1 MQLWINWFGCV
12 KELRGAC
19 SRQRTFV
26 WMAIILAAMSV
37 RTECL
42 GVTSFIRSAFL
53 QSECYRR
60 LLHHFHSNALNI
72 EALHAIWFRLA
83 MRIFKPVFV
92 DGFIVMVA
100 DGLKVAK
107 EGRKMPA
114 VKSLHQESANNSKPP
129 FIMGH
134 SFQIIALLVNG
145 LGDQMFAVPILS
157 RICEGI
163 IWHSGKKKSLL
174 DKLAGMLLEVLRFD
188 SIKAV
193 LVADAYYASR
203 NIILPLFKK
212 GHHLL
217 SRVKTNGVA
226 FAPAPKEDTPGRG
239 RPRIYGKKIHLRNLF
254 GADHLFVSAPSPV
267 YGEKNIV
274 IRYRAV
280 TLLWRPVGRMVR
292 FVLVKHPTRGNMILL
307 CTALAIEPLTII
319 RLYGLR
325 FKIEVAFKQAIHTI
339 GAYAYHFWMMPMR
352 PLKRGS
358 GNQNLSSKS
367 AEYRQK
373 VRRKMGAYHRYVQLG
388 CIAQGLLQYLAIC
401 YRTQV
406 WASFGSWLR
415 TMKTDMVPSEMVVAQ
430 ALRTSLPEFLL
441 SNPDDSDLKKFILDY
456 ADYDRLPGFKM
467 AA

>member
-12 KELRGAC
+12 RELRGAC

-26 WMAIILAAMSV
+26 WMAIVLAAMSV

-53 QSECYRR
+53 QSACYRR
-60 LLHHFHSNALNI
+60 LLHHFHSDALNI
-72 EALHAIWFRLA
+72 ETLCTMWFRLA
-83 MRIFKPVFV
+83 IRIFQPVFIH
-92 DGFIVMVA
+92 GFMVMIA

-129 FIMGH
+129 YIMGH
-134 SFQIIALLVNG
+134 SFQIIALLVSG
-145 LGDQMFAVPILS
+145 LRDQMFAVPILS

-163 IWHSGKKKSLL
+163 VWHSGTKKTLL
-174 DKLAGMLLEVLRFD
+174 DKLAGMFLEVLR
-188 SIKAV
+188 SGSLKAV

-203 NIILPLFKK
+203 TIILPLLEK
-212 GHHLL
+212 GHHLI
-217 SRVKTNGVA
+217 SRVKTNVVA
-226 FAPAPKEDTPGRG
+226 FAPAPKENTPRRG
-239 RPRIYGKKIHLRNLF
+239 RPRIYGKKIRLRNLF
-254 GADHLFVSAPSPV
+254 GVDHLFVSAPSPV
-267 YGEKNIV
+267 YGEKNIL
-274 IRYRAV
+274 IQYRTI
-280 TLLWRPVGRMVR
+280 TLLWRPVGRMIR

-307 CTALAIEPLTII
+307 CTALTFDPLMVI

-325 FKIEVAFKQAIHTI
+325 FKIEVSFKQALHTI

-352 PLKRGS
+352 PIKRGS

-373 VRRKMGAYHRYVQLG
+373 VRRKMGAYHRYVQMG
-388 CIAQGLLQYLAIC
+388 CVAQGLLQYLAIS
-401 YRTQV
+401 YRERV
-406 WASFGSWLR
+406 WTSFGSWLR

-430 ALRTSLPEFLL
+430 ALRTSLPDFLL
-441 SNPDDSDLKKFILDY
+441 SNADNSDLKKFILDH
-456 ADYDRLPGFKM
+456 ADCDRLPGFKM

>member
-1 MQLWINWFGCV
+1 MQLWIKRFGCV
-12 KELRGAC
+12 RELRGAC

-26 WMAIILAAMSV
+26 WMAIVLAAMSV

-53 QSECYRR
+53 QSVCYRR

-72 EALHAIWFRLA
+72 ETLCVIWFRLA
-83 MRIFKPVFV
+83 LRIFQPVLV
-92 DGFIVMVA
+92 DGFMVMIA

-129 FIMGH
+129 YIMGH
-134 SFQIIALLVNG
+134 SFQIIAMLVNG
-145 LGDQMFAVPILS
+145 LGNQMFAVPILS

-163 IWHSGKKKSLL
+163 VWHSGSKKSLL
-174 DKLAGMLLEVLRFD
+174 DKLAGMFLSVLRSD
-188 SIKAV
+188 SLKAV

-203 NIILPLFKK
+203 NIILPLLKK
-212 GHHLL
+212 GHHLI
-217 SRVKTNGVA
+217 SRVKANGVA
-226 FAPAPKEDTPGRG
+226 FDPAPKTDTPRRG

-254 GADHLFVSAPSPV
+254 DEDHLFVSAPSPV
-267 YGEKNIV
+267 YDEKNIL
-274 IRYRAV
+274 IKYRAI
-280 TLLWRPVGRMVR
+280 TLLWRPVGQMIQ
-292 FVLVKHPTRGNMILL
+292 FVLVKHPMRGNMILL
-307 CTALAIEPLTII
+307 CTALTFDPLTVI

-325 FKIEVAFKQAIHTI
+325 FKIEVSFKQALHTI

-352 PLKRGS
+352 PIKRGS

-373 VRRKMGAYHRYVQLG
+373 VRRKLGAYHRYVQLG
-388 CIAQGLLQYLAIC
+388 CIVQGLLQYLAIN

-406 WASFGSWLR
+406 WESFGSWLR

-430 ALRTSLPEFLL
+430 ALRTNLPDFLL
-441 SNPDDSDLKKFILDY
+441 NNADNSDLKKFIIDH

>member
-1 MQLWINWFGCV
+1 MQLWIKWYGCV
-12 KELRGAC
+12 RELRGAC
-19 SRQRTFV
+19 SRQRAFV
-26 WMAIILAAMSV
+26 WMAIVLAAMSV

-53 QSECYRR
+53 QSACYRR

-72 EALHAIWFRLA
+72 EALRGMWFRLA
-83 MRIFKPVFV
+83 ISIFQPVFV
-92 DGFIVMVA
+92 DGFMVMIA

-129 FIMGH
+129 YIMGH
-134 SFQIIALLVNG
+134 SFQIIAMLVNG

-163 IWHSGKKKSLL
+163 VWHSGTKKSLL
-174 DKLAGMLLEVLRFD
+174 DKLAGVFLGVLRSD
-188 SIKAV
+188 SLKAV

-203 NIILPLFKK
+203 NVILPLLEK
-212 GHHLL
+212 GHHLI

-226 FAPAPKEDTPGRG
+226 FAPAPQSDTPGRG
-239 RPRIYGKKIHLRNLF
+239 RPRVYGQKIRLRNLF

-267 YGEKNIV
+267 YGEKNIL
-274 IRYRAV
+274 IQYRAI
-280 TLLWRPVGRMVR
+280 TLLWRPIGRMIR

-307 CTALAIEPLTII
+307 CTALTFDPLTVI

-325 FKIEVAFKQAIHTI
+325 FKIEVSFKQALHTI
-339 GAYAYHFWMMPMR
+339 GVYAYHFWMMPMR
-352 PLKRGS
+352 PIKRGS

-388 CIAQGLLQYLAIC
+388 CIAQGLLQYLAIG
-401 YRTQV
+401 YRTSV

-430 ALRTSLPEFLL
+430 ALRTSLPDFLL
-441 SNPDDSDLKKFILDY
+441 NSEDNSDLKKFILDH

>member
-1 MQLWINWFGCV
+1 MQLWIKWFGCV

-19 SRQRTFV
+19 SRQRAFV
-26 WMAIILAAMSV
+26 WMAIVLAAMSV
-37 RTECL
+37 RTERL

-53 QSECYRR
+53 QGVCYKR
-60 LLHHFHSNALNI
+60 LLHHFHSNALNV
-72 EALHAIWFRLA
+72 ETLRAIWFRLA
-83 MRIFKPVFV
+83 MRIFQPVFV
-92 DGFIVMVA
+92 DGFMVMIA

-129 FIMGH
+129 YIMGH
-134 SFQIIALLVNG
+134 SFQLIALLVKG

-163 IWHSGKKKSLL
+163 VWRSGTKKSLL
-174 DKLAGMLLEVLRFD
+174 DKLAGMFLGVLR
-188 SIKAV
+188 SASLKAV
-193 LVADAYYASR
+193 LVADAYYTSR
-203 NIILPLFKK
+203 NIILPLLKK
-212 GHHLL
+212 GHHLI
-217 SRVKTNGVA
+217 SRIKANAVA
-226 FAPAPKEDTPGRG
+226 FAPAPQPDTPGRG
-239 RPRIYGKKIHLRNLF
+239 RRRIYGKKIRLRDLF

-267 YGEKNIV
+267 YGEKNIL
-274 IRYRAV
+274 IRYHAIN
-280 TLLWRPVGRMVR
+280 LLWRPIGRMVR
-292 FVLVKHPTRGNMILL
+292 FILVKHPTRGNMILL
-307 CTALAIEPLTII
+307 CTALAFDPLTVI

-325 FKIEVAFKQAIHTI
+325 FKIEVSFKQALHTV

-352 PLKRGS
+352 PITRGS

-373 VRRKMGAYHRYVQLG
+373 VRRKMEAYHRYVQLG
-388 CIAQGLLQYLAIC
+388 CIAQGLLQYLAIN

-430 ALRTSLPEFLL
+430 ALRTSLPDFLL
-441 SNPDDSDLKKFILDY
+441 NNSDNSDLKKFILDH
-456 ADYDRLPGFKM
+456 ANYDRLPGFKM